1 MHSHGGHPLAEPV
14 HGLKGM
20 NVIWPIFKLGGENQK
35 RFIFLSGSPNFT
47 PVAFSPNQI
56 ASQRTFTTTAL
67 RMRVCAQ
74 AFQSCPTLCDP
85 TDGSLPGSSVQ
96 GFSRQEYWSGL
107 LCPPQG
113 DLPDPGI
120 KPISLT
126 SPDWQA
132 GSLPLVPPVKP
143 SCVNYLFIK
152 IHW

>member
-96 GFSRQEYWSGL
+96 GFSRQEYRTGL
-107 LCPPQG
+107 PSPPPG

-120 KPISLT
+120 QPGSSE
-126 SPDWQA
+126 SPALQA
-132 GSLPLVPPVKP
+132 DSLPLSPGSPI
-143 SCVNYLFIK
+143 LD
-152 IHW
+152 

>member
-1 MHSHGGHPLAEPV
+1 MHSHGGHPPAEPV

-20 NVIWPIFKLGGENQK
+20 NVIWPIFKLGDENQK

-56 ASQRTFTTTAL
+56 ISQRTFTTTAL
-67 RMRVCAQ
+67 RMHVCAQ

-96 GFSRQEYWSGL
+96 GFSRQEYWTGL
-107 LCPPQG
+107 PSPPSG

-120 KPISLT
+120 QPGSSE
-126 SPDWQA
+126 SPALQA
-132 GSLPLVPPVKP
+132 DSLPLSPGSPI
-143 SCVNYLFIK
+143 LD
-152 IHW
+152 